1 MANAPSRFRFT
12 QKAIEA
18 LPPNPPHAR
27 STEAE
32 YSDTQIPG
40 FKCLVGKGEG
50 SKKFLLRYLWQGRK
64 RAISIGRFPDVDLNT
79 AREIATNYKRLLSQ
93 GIDPKQQKEDKRQ
106 ELTLTELFEQH
117 YFPYAMH
124 HKRSW
129 KDDAQRFRDH
139 LKPALGSRLLSE
151 IKLEQGQALQTNL
164 LSKVKPATNNRIT
177 TLLKAILTWS
187 VRMGYLEQHPMRHL
201 KSLTENNQRTRY
213 LDKGE
218 IRRLFMAADADENRY
233 AGQYVK
239 QLLLTGLRKD
249 ELRLAKW
256 EHLDQSQLTLFIP
269 HTKNGKSRI
278 LHLNH
283 MAMQILKETHPIEGN
298 PYLFPGQKQGQ
309 PLNNV
314 TRPFNRMLK
323 RARIEGPVCIHTC
336 RHSVAALIVSSGG
349 TLYDVQAQLGH
360 ASSQTSQ
367 RYAHLHASRLRHTST
382 QVANC
387 VEQALIP
394 SCTAHSALPQ
404 LSQNGGI

>member
-1 MANAPSRFRFT
+1 MSDLPSRFRFT

-18 LPPNPPHAR
+18 LPPNPSDAK

-32 YSDTQIPG
+32 YSDTQISG
-40 FKCLVGKGEG
+40 LKCLVGKGEG
-50 SKKFLLRYLWQGRK
+50 SKKFMLRYLWHGRK
-64 RAISIGRFPDVDLNT
+64 RAIAIGRFPEVDLNT
-79 AREIATNYKRLLSQ
+79 AREIATDYKRLLSQ
-93 GIDPKQQKEDKRQ
+93 GIDPKQMKEDKRQ
-106 ELTLTELFEQH
+106 ELTLDEVFHRH
-117 YFPYAMH
+117 YLPYAQH

-129 KDDAQRFRDH
+129 LKDEQRFRDH
-139 LKPALGSRLLSE
+139 LQPTLGARLLSE
-151 IKLEQGQALQTNL
+151 INLEQGQALQTSL
-164 LSKVKPATNNRIT
+164 MSQCKPATNNRIT

-187 VRMGYLEQHPMRHL
+187 VRMGYMEQHPLIYL
-201 KSLTENNQRTRY
+201 KSLSENNQRTRY

-218 IRRLFMAADADENRY
+218 IRRLFMAADSDENRY

-239 QLLLTGLRKD
+239 LLLLTGLRKD
-249 ELRLAKW
+249 ELRLARW
-256 EHLDQSQLTLFIP
+256 EHLDRELQTLFIP

-283 MAMQILKETHPIEGN
+283 LAMQVLQDTPEILGN
-298 PYLFPGQKQGQ
+298 PYLFPGLKMGQ

-314 TRPFNRMLK
+314 TKPFNRMLK
-323 RARIEGPVCIHTC
+323 RAQIGGPVCIHTC

-360 ASSQTSQ
+360 SSSQSSQ

-387 VEQALIP
+387 VEQALISP
-394 SCTAHSALPQ
+394 GVVKAEPLALQ
-404 LSQNGGI
+404 RAG

>member
-1 MANAPSRFRFT
+1 MADVPSRFRFT
-12 QKAIEA
+12 QKSIEA
-18 LPPNPPHAR
+18 LPSNPIDAK

-32 YSDTQIPG
+32 YSDTQISG
-40 FKCLVGKGEG
+40 LKCLVGKGEG

-64 RAISIGRFPDVDLNT
+64 RAISIGRFPEVDLNT
-79 AREIATNYKRLLSQ
+79 AREIAADYKRLISQ

-117 YFPYAMH
+117 YLPYAQH

-139 LKPALGSRLLSE
+139 LKPVLGSRLLSE
-151 IKLEQGQALQTNL
+151 IKLEQAQTLQTNL
-164 LSKVKPATNNRIT
+164 LGKMKPATNNRIT
-177 TLLKAILTWS
+177 TLLKAILTWC
-187 VRMGYLEQHPMRHL
+187 VRMGYLEQHPLRHL
-201 KSLTENNQRTRY
+201 KTLTENNQRTRY

-218 IRRLFMAADADENRY
+218 IRRLFMAADTDENRY

-239 QLLLTGLRKD
+239 LLLLTGLRKD

-256 EHLDQSQLTLFIP
+256 EHLDKVQLTLFLP
-269 HTKNGKSRI
+269 HTKNGKSRV

-283 MAMQILKETHPIEGN
+283 MAMQVLKETHPIEGN
-298 PYLFPGQKQGQ
+298 PYLFPGQKQGK

-314 TRPFNRMLK
+314 TRPFDRMLK
-323 RARIEGPVCIHTC
+323 RARIDGPVCLHTC

-360 ASSQTSQ
+360 ASSQSSQ
-367 RYAHLHASRLRHTST
+367 RYAHLHDSRLRHTSA
-382 QVANC
+382 QVANF
-387 VEQALIP
+387 VEQALI
-394 SCTAHSALPQ
+394 STHSVSSMPTQ
-404 LSQNGGI
+404 IGPNGGF